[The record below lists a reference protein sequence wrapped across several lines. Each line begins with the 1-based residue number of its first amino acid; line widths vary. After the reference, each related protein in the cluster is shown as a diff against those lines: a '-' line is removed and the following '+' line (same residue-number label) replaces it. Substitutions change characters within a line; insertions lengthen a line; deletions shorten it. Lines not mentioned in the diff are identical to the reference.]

1 MKKITAFIFALSF
14 SAALFAAEKTI
25 PAVML
30 QNQGGLYEE
39 ENGEMVWKKSID
51 AGTELQVITT
61 TSETGAVVPETLE
74 STRKVDKKTVKC
86 TVVKVNYSG
95 KKYWVLNDRIVLDE
109 SVGVITDDCAIYRSA
124 DICDIKDSNL
134 DRGDIITYGQT
145 FVANDKYTLLKI
157 SYFDYANYIVRSGY
171 IKVQFKS
178 SEKDDLKAVKMITK
192 IKSAKDVD
200 VREELIKST
209 KNLKLSAGI
218 KALLETTEDSFK
230 EKDLLEDGV
239 TTVDEYYEI
248 YDPEG
253 DGGNINIR
261 ETPGTMGNVVGQFE
275 LSEGMV
281 YVVQRTNVQDTI
293 GSTTD
298 YWYYVQSQTS
308 DELAGW
314 IFGQYLKH

>member
-1 MKKITAFIFALSF
+1 MKKLLTFIFALSL
-14 SAALFAAEKTI
+14 STLLFAAEKTI

-39 ENGEMVWKKSID
+39 ENGEMVWKKSLD

-61 TSETGAVVPETLE
+61 VSENGAIVPETID

-86 TVVKVNYSG
+86 TVVKVNYNG
-95 KKYWVLNDRIVLDE
+95 KKYWVLNDRISLE
-109 SVGVITDDCAIYRSA
+109 ETVGVITDDCAIYRSA

-134 DRGDIITYGQT
+134 DRGDIITYGQV
-145 FVANDKYTLLKI
+145 FVANEKYSLLKI

-171 IKVQFKS
+171 IKIQFKS
-178 SEKDDLKAVKMITK
+178 SEKDDLKAVRMITK
-192 IKSAKDVD
+192 IKGTKDED

-218 KALLETTEDSFK
+218 KSLLQNTEDSFK
-230 EKDLLEDGV
+230 EKDLLEDGS
-239 TTVDEYYEI
+239 TSIDEYYEI
-248 YDPEG
+248 YDPTG
-253 DGGNINIR
+253 DSGNINIR
-261 ETPGTMGNVVGQFE
+261 DNPGTMGNVIGQFE

-281 YVVQRTNVQDTI
+281 YVVQRTNIQDTI
-293 GSTTD
+293 GSATD